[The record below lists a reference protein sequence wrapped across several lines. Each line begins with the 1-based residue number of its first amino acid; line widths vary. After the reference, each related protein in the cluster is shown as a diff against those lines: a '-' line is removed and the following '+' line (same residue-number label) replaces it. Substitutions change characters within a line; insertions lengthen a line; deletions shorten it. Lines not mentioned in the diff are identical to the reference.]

1 MRCNSNLPTES
12 AINGF
17 SGFGSTLRSS
27 TILLIKLW
35 VLRAKAEARTC
46 HTLLPRDRRDMGTKL
61 ADNSRV
67 VMILKLELRIVL
79 AFRYSAVLFKICG
92 GPAYQEPLSCGTGLK
107 MQMR

>member
-1 MRCNSNLPTES
+1 M
-12 AINGF
+12 
-17 SGFGSTLRSS
+17 
-27 TILLIKLW
+27 LLIKLW
-35 VLRAKAEARTC
+35 VLRAKVEARTS
-46 HTLLPRDRRDMGTKL
+46 HALLPRDRRDIGTKL

-79 AFRYSAVLFKICG
+79 AFRYSAVLFKICS